1 MYEKIIKIKG
11 FTMNNL
17 LVGNGINIQFNKTD
31 YTSQQIVLRILK
43 NCDRDD
49 FPSHII
55 VNFPYLLKN
64 YIGQLYLESRKIIL
78 GDYDNYTFG
87 SAEKN
92 SLVSFKKQYTDKINM
107 LRITDIGFEDYYL
120 IHDLVCHKMKV
131 YNPEQFYIRESMNVA
146 YLYSIYNGGKINQLY
161 KNYPRLFIEFLIKFD
176 NIFTTNYD
184 SNIELAT
191 GKEIFHIHGQFD
203 KKSDVYIASSFRNQL
218 PDAPIKEI
226 DVDENY
232 FYLYS
237 NALTTHCGA
246 YKEFQLK
253 QHSQANS
260 CVEKMALAYNTDSKI
275 KQEVDGWTHNTN
287 TLTANLGYAIQ
298 LKASNS
304 SLTFTDNYHF
314 DKFKSISG
322 TLEILGLSPWND
334 FHIFES
340 INLADLEKCIYYFF
354 DKSECNI
361 IRNILPNL
369 FEQGKLKFESVE
381 TFWENCY
388 EN

>member
-1 MYEKIIKIKG
+1 MCEKIIKIKG

-87 SAEKN
+87 SAEKIRWFH
-92 SLVSFKKQYTDKINM
+92 LKKQYTDKINM

-131 YNPEQFYIRESMNVA
+131 YNPEQFYIRESMKVA
-146 YLYSIYNGGKINQLY
+146 YLYSIYNDGKINQLY

-237 NALTTHCGA
+237 NAMTTHCGA

-275 KQEVDGWTHNTN
+275 KQEVDAWTHNTN

-314 DKFKSISG
+314 D
-322 TLEILGLSPWND
+322 
-334 FHIFES
+334 
-340 INLADLEKCIYYFF
+340 
-354 DKSECNI
+354 
-361 IRNILPNL
+361 
-369 FEQGKLKFESVE
+369 
-381 TFWENCY
+381 
-388 EN
+388 

>member
-1 MYEKIIKIKG
+1 MK
-11 FTMNNL
+11 NL

-31 YTSQQIVLRILK
+31 YTTQQIVLRLLK

-55 VNFPYLLKN
+55 VNFPYLIKN
-64 YIGQLYLESRKIIL
+64 YIGQLYLESRKIL
-78 GDYDNYTFG
+78 SGEYDNFTFG
-87 SAEKN
+87 SAEKD
-92 SLVSFKKQYTDKINM
+92 SLIAFKKQYSNKINTF
-107 LRITDIGFEDYYL
+107 RITDIGFEDYYL

-131 YNPEQFYIRESMNVA
+131 HNPEQFYIRESMKIA
-146 YLYSIYNGGKINQLY
+146 YLYSIFNDGKLNQLY
-161 KNYPRLFIEFLIKFD
+161 VNYPTAFIEFLLDFD

-203 KKSDVYIASSFRNQL
+203 KKSDVYNASSFRNQL
-218 PDAPIKEI
+218 PDAPIREI
-226 DVDENY
+226 EVDENY

-260 CVEKMALAYNTDSKI
+260 CVEKMALAYNTDSKM
-275 KQEVDGWTHNTN
+275 KQEVD
-287 TLTANLGYAIQ
+287 
-298 LKASNS
+298 
-304 SLTFTDNYHF
+304 NYHF
-314 DKFKSISG
+314 AKFKSIMG
-322 TLEILGLSPWND
+322 TLKILGLSPWND

-340 INLADLEKCIYYFF
+340 IDAADLEKCVYYFF
-354 DKSECNI
+354 NENECDI
-361 IRNILPNL
+361 IKNLLPTL
-369 FEQGKLKFESVE
+369 YEQRKLKFESVKA
-381 TFWENCY
+381 FWEDCR
-388 EN
+388 EK